1 VQFKQKKHLV
11 ILMKN
16 LGKNNE
22 LDINRSISISSYRDW
37 VLVSIWWRRMNQKF
51 GDLFQKFLVVF
62 FVWTVIA
69 FIFNIGW

>member
-1 VQFKQKKHLV
+1 
-11 ILMKN
+11 MKN

-22 LDINRSISISSYRDW
+22 LDINRSISISSYRDR

-51 GDLFQKFLVVF
+51 GDLFQKLLAVF

>member
-1 VQFKQKKHLV
+1 MDVYQIVGVK
-11 ILMKN
+11 
-16 LGKNNE
+16 NE